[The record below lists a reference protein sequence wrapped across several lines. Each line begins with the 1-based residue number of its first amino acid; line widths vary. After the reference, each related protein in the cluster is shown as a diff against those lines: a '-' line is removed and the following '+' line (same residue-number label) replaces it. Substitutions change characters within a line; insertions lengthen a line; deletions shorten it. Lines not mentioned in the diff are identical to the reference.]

1 MATGRIGV
9 TPTLGTRWSK
19 APAGGTTSLSG
30 LDDNSVA
37 LVYSVGYEQVYRNGV
52 LLSRGNDY
60 TATSGNSITLTDAT
74 IAGDIIEVFAN
85 ELVPLTDA
93 ISKGQFTAKGA
104 LLSATAASTPAVLTV
119 GTNGQYLTANSSTST
134 GLEWTT
140 NTVTQPFLGYKVS
153 GNLYGIATITAPAAR
168 SGVVANTTYYYAI
181 YFDGQ
186 TTFDRIGMRTAAG
199 FSGTGVF
206 RLGIYNASL
215 TTGKPTTVY
224 LDAGTVSATAAA
236 TDYMITINTTPPA
249 GYYFIAGNCQTAAA
263 TNTITGIG
271 TASPNIVNPFGKTSS
286 SGFGYNYFAESVTVT
301 GGFATAGTLTD
312 ERTIDVLGYL
322 RIA

>member
-74 IAGDIIEVFAN
+74 ITGDIIEVFAN

-104 LLSATAASTPAVLTV
+104 LLSATAASTPGVLTV
-119 GTNGQYLTANSSTST
+119 GSNDQVLTADSSTST
-134 GLEWTT
+134 GLKWATPSGGKIVQVVYGNTT
-140 NTVTQPFLGYKVS
+140 TATSSSSSTYADT
-153 GNLYGIATITAPAAR
+153 NLTATITPTSA
-168 SGVVANTTYYYAI
+168 SNNVLVLVSQNSL
-181 YFDGQ
+181 Q
-186 TTFDRIGMRTAAG
+186 RTAASAAAG
-199 FSGTGVF
+199 IAIRLF
-206 RLGIYNASL
+206 RGATNIAQVLSEGAYTNSALVQNIGSASIML
-215 TTGKPTTVY
+215 LDSPATTSATTY
-224 LDAGTVSATAAA
+224 KTQFANDGNAGTVTVQFGSCRS
-236 TDYMITINTTPPA
+236 TIVLMEVTP
-249 GYYFIAGNCQTAAA
+249 
-263 TNTITGIG
+263 
-271 TASPNIVNPFGKTSS
+271 
-286 SGFGYNYFAESVTVT
+286 
-301 GGFATAGTLTD
+301 
-312 ERTIDVLGYL
+312 
-322 RIA
+322 

>member
-30 LDDNSVA
+30 LDDNSVS

-60 TATSGNSITLTDAT
+60 TATTGNSITLIDAT

-104 LLSATAASTPAVLTV
+104 LLSATAASTPGVLAV

-134 GLEWTT
+134 GLEWSTLSAGGMTLLSTT
-140 NTVTQPFLGYKVS
+140 TLSGTSTTISGISGSYTDLLVLVNNALLNSGAWLRINPNSTGSISRNVYMKDTAVSNSGDIYSQDSLPSSSNAAANVYALLINNYAGTSYGKPFLFY
-153 GNLYGIATITAPAAR
+153 GNNESSNTTVISAAGVISTTSAITSLQITA
-168 SGVVANTTYYYAI
+168 
-181 YFDGQ
+181 D
-186 TTFDRIGMRTAAG
+186 
-199 FSGTGVF
+199 
-206 RLGIYNASL
+206 
-215 TTGKPTTVY
+215 
-224 LDAGTVSATAAA
+224 
-236 TDYMITINTTPPA
+236 
-249 GYYFIAGNCQTAAA
+249 
-263 TNTITGIG
+263 G
-271 TASPNIVNPFGKTSS
+271 TASF
-286 SGFGYNYFAESVTVT
+286 
-301 GGFATAGTLTD
+301 TAGQ
-312 ERTIDVLGYL
+312 VLIYGVK
-322 RIA
+322 

>member
-104 LLSATAASTPAVLTV
+104 LLSATAASTPGVLAV

-140 NTVTQPFLGYKVS
+140 LSAGAYTELAS
-153 GNLYGIATITAPAAR
+153 GNLSGIGSFSATSISSTYRQLVVELRSPRNGNGRSTNIRINNNSNSVYTFVGTENLGWTQNYSQLDGSSLQSFFGSSNTNDQNYGYLLVNNPSSGAMKMGYWQEFRAGPSWRNGWFRINDTNAITSLSVTLSDSETWTGGTYGIY
-168 SGVVANTTYYYAI
+168 GV
-181 YFDGQ
+181 
-186 TTFDRIGMRTAAG
+186 
-199 FSGTGVF
+199 
-206 RLGIYNASL
+206 
-215 TTGKPTTVY
+215 K
-224 LDAGTVSATAAA
+224 
-236 TDYMITINTTPPA
+236 
-249 GYYFIAGNCQTAAA
+249 
-263 TNTITGIG
+263 
-271 TASPNIVNPFGKTSS
+271 
-286 SGFGYNYFAESVTVT
+286 
-301 GGFATAGTLTD
+301 
-312 ERTIDVLGYL
+312 
-322 RIA
+322 